1 MTRLVARSIEKL
13 RARKLVPL
21 MVLGLLATP
30 VAMADVGSRIWAT
43 GGVTT
48 IEGSAGGGLVPWA
61 MLGSY
66 ASDEEWGG
74 TLALSRAEVDDYS
87 LSVTGAGLNW
97 NNRIEV
103 TVARQTLDLDS
114 LVFTLK
120 NGFGLEQDELN
131 QDIFGVKVRLVGDA
145 LYSPWGQWSA
155 GLQHKRQ
162 RDFTV
167 PDAIGAHDDSGTDV
181 YFSGSKVFFA
191 AVFGRNL
198 LVNGTVRGTRANQG
212 GLLGFGGDLNNSY
225 EVMAE
230 AGVGVF
236 INRQWLVGAEYRQ
249 KPDNLSFAR
258 EDDWW
263 DMFIAWVPDRRLA
276 VTAAFVNLGDVATL
290 EDQQGVYLSL
300 QGSF

>member
-1 MTRLVARSIEKL
+1 MTPFVARIIN
-13 RARKLVPL
+13 ALVTRRFIL
-21 MVLGLLATP
+21 LLTLGVLSAP
-30 VAMADVGSRIWAT
+30 AAMADIGSRIWAT

-97 NNRIEV
+97 NNRVEV

-145 LYSPWGQWSA
+145 LYSPWGQWSV
-155 GLQHKRQ
+155 GIQHKRQ

-167 PDAIGAHDDSGTDV
+167 PSAIGARDDSGTDV
-181 YFSGSKVFFA
+181 YLSGSKVFFA

-198 LVNGTVRGTRANQG
+198 LVNATVRGTRANQG
-212 GLLGFGGDLNNSY
+212 GLLGFGGDLNNGY
-225 EVMAE
+225 ELMSE
-230 AGVGVF
+230 AGAGVF
-236 INRQWLVGAEYRQ
+236 INRHWLLGAEYRQ

-258 EDDWW
+258 EDNWW
-263 DMFIAWVPDRRLA
+263 DVFVAWVPDRRLA
-276 VTAAFVNLGDVATL
+276 VTAAFVNLGDIATL

>member
-1 MTRLVARSIEKL
+1 MTRLVAQPIKKL
-13 RARKLVPL
+13 WTGTLVPL
-21 MVLGLLATP
+21 MALGLLVSPA
-30 VAMADVGSRIWAT
+30 VMADVGSRIWAT

-97 NNRIEV
+97 NNRVEV
-103 TVARQTLDLDS
+103 TIARQTLDLDS

-131 QDIFGVKVRLVGDA
+131 QDIFGVKVRLAGDV

-155 GLQHKRQ
+155 GVQHKRQ

-167 PDAIGAHDDSGTDV
+167 PNAIGARDDNGTDV

-198 LVNGTVRGTRANQG
+198 LVNGTLRGTRANQG
-212 GLLGFGGDLNNSY
+212 GLLGFGGDLNNGY
-225 EVMAE
+225 EVMVE

-263 DMFIAWVPDRRLA
+263 DLFIAWVPDRRLA
-276 VTAAFVNLGDVATL
+276 VTAAFVNLGDIATL
-290 EDQQGVYLSL
+290 ADQQGIYLSL

>member
-1 MTRLVARSIEKL
+1 MTPSINKL
-13 RARKLVPL
+13 WAGTFASLL
-21 MVLGLLATP
+21 TLGLLATP
-30 VAMADVGSRIWAT
+30 VAMADVGSRLWAT

-61 MLGSY
+61 LLGSY

-74 TLALSRAEVDDYS
+74 TLALSRAEVGDYT

-114 LVFTLK
+114 LAFTLK

-131 QDIFGVKVRLVGDA
+131 QDIFGVKVRLLGDA

-155 GLQHKRQ
+155 GVQHKRQ
-162 RDFTV
+162 RDFIV
-167 PDAIGAHDDSGTDV
+167 PEAIGARDDSGTDV

-198 LVNGTVRGTRANQG
+198 LVNATVRGTRANQG
-212 GLLGFGGDLNNSY
+212 GLLGFGGDLNNGY

-236 INRQWLVGAEYRQ
+236 INRQWLLGTEFRQ

-258 EDDWW
+258 EEDWW

-290 EDQQGVYLSL
+290 ADQQGVYLSL

>member
-1 MTRLVARSIEKL
+1 MTRLVAQPIKKL
-13 RARKLVPL
+13 WTGTLVPL
-21 MVLGLLATP
+21 MALGLLVSPA
-30 VAMADVGSRIWAT
+30 VMADVGSRIWAT

-87 LSVTGAGLNW
+87 LAVTGAGLNW
-97 NNRIEV
+97 NNRVEV
-103 TVARQTLDLDS
+103 TIARQTLDLDS

-131 QDIFGVKVRLVGDA
+131 QDIFGVKVRLAGDA

-155 GLQHKRQ
+155 GVQHKRQ

-167 PDAIGAHDDSGTDV
+167 PNAIGARDDNGTDV

-198 LVNGTVRGTRANQG
+198 LVNGTLRGTRANQG
-212 GLLGFGGDLNNSY
+212 GLLGFGGDLNNGY
-225 EVMAE
+225 EIMAE

-276 VTAAFVNLGDVATL
+276 VTAAFVNLGDIATL
-290 EDQQGVYLSL
+290 EDQQGIYLSL

>member
-1 MTRLVARSIEKL
+1 MIRFSNKSGAAKF
-13 RARKLVPL
+13 APL
-21 MVLGLLATP
+21 LAMGLLAAP
-30 VAMADVGSRIWAT
+30 VAMAGVGSRIWAT

-61 MLGSY
+61 LLGSY

-74 TLALSRAEVDDYS
+74 TVALSRAEVDDYT

-97 NNRIEV
+97 NNRVEV
-103 TVARQTLDLDS
+103 SIARQTLDLDS

-120 NGFGLEQDELN
+120 NGFRLEQDELN
-131 QDIFGVKVRLVGDA
+131 QDIFGVKVRLAGDA

-155 GLQHKRQ
+155 GVQHKRQ

-167 PDAIGAHDDSGTDV
+167 PQAIGARDDSGTDV
-181 YFSGSKVFFA
+181 YFSGSKVIFA
-191 AVFGRNL
+191 AVLGRNL
-198 LVNGTVRGTRANQG
+198 LVNATVRGTRANQG
-212 GLLGFGGDLNNSY
+212 GLLGFGGDLNNGY
-225 EVMAE
+225 EFMAE
-230 AGVGVF
+230 AGAGVF
-236 INRQWLVGAEYRQ
+236 INRQWLIGAEYRQ

-263 DMFIAWVPDRRLA
+263 DVFIAWVPDRRLA

-290 EDQQGVYLSL
+290 KDQQGVYLSL

>member
-1 MTRLVARSIEKL
+1 MTPFVAGIINALVTRRFIL
-13 RARKLVPL
+13 LL
-21 MVLGLLATP
+21 TLGVLSAP
-30 VAMADVGSRIWAT
+30 AAMADIGSRIWAT

-97 NNRIEV
+97 NNRVEV

-145 LYSPWGQWSA
+145 LYSPWGQWSV
-155 GLQHKRQ
+155 GIQHKRQ

-167 PDAIGAHDDSGTDV
+167 PSAIGARDDSGTDV
-181 YFSGSKVFFA
+181 YLSGSKVFFA

-198 LVNGTVRGTRANQG
+198 LVNATVRGTRANQG
-212 GLLGFGGDLNNSY
+212 GLLGFGGDLNNGY
-225 EVMAE
+225 ELMSE
-230 AGVGVF
+230 AGAGVF
-236 INRQWLVGAEYRQ
+236 INRHWLLGAEYRQ

-258 EDDWW
+258 EDNWW
-263 DMFIAWVPDRRLA
+263 DVFVAWVPDRRLA
-276 VTAAFVNLGDVATL
+276 ITAAFVNLGDIATL

>member
-1 MTRLVARSIEKL
+1 MTLFINML
-13 RARKLVPL
+13 RARTFAPL
-21 MVLGLLATP
+21 LSVGLLATP
-30 VAMADVGSRIWAT
+30 VALADVGSRIWAT

-61 MLGSY
+61 LLGSY
-66 ASDEEWGG
+66 ADDEEWGG
-74 TLALSRAEVDDYS
+74 TVALSRADVDDYS

-97 NNRIEV
+97 NNRVEV

-120 NGFGLEQDELN
+120 DGFGLEQDELN
-131 QDIFGVKVRLVGDA
+131 QDIFGVKVRLAGDV

-155 GLQHKRQ
+155 GVQHKRQ

-167 PDAIGAHDDSGTDV
+167 PDAIGARDDSGTDV
-181 YFSGSKVFFA
+181 YISGSKVFFA

-198 LVNGTVRGTRANQG
+198 LVNATARGTRANQG

-225 EVMAE
+225 EIMAE

-263 DMFIAWVPDRRLA
+263 DVFVAWVPDRRLA
-276 VTAAFVNLGDVATL
+276 VTAAFVNLGNIATL
-290 EDQQGVYLSL
+290 TDQQGVYLSL